1 MAELSIRIGYGVG
14 CVTEFTLSG
23 LCTVSNTAFAV
34 FIMYIGDELVTV
46 CTVVDIIG
54 DLVEFINKLVKS
66 VLIVLGVCFGISL
79 DSVDSV
85 LDFLGSLSSLVGNN
99 ATLFNSLIVSVN
111 CSVSIVKVGLYSGT
125 VFDAFFNSCLVAGK
139 CLCGGVNS
147 SLFFSNKIV
156 GDCILCNEVL
166 SGSLGGFVYG
176 IISKNCVQSGH
187 SLVISGIVGSVKI
200 LIRLMRSVLQAGE
213 GLNTLCPCAVNKFR
227 SCGDFTLVPYV
238 TVCTSESVGSDCLYV
253 SFSSVNRCLIVSL
266 VSGVA
271 TLESGNSR
279 FEFDY
284 LSGGFGG
291 NNISVGYSLF
301 VSFNSSIESS
311 EDGLYSGAVIDVF
324 FNRCLVTGK
333 SSCGGINSGLFF
345 GNKIVGDCILCDE
358 VLNGSLGSFVYGI
371 IGKNCV
377 QSSHSLIISGIV
389 GSVEILITLV
399 LGILLAGEGLR
410 ALCPCAVNKFGSC
423 GDFTV
428 VPYVTVCTSESVRC
442 DFVYSGCI
450 SVNSCLIVSLVRR
463 VAGLKSGNSGL
474 EFINLCSSF
483 GGNNIS
489 VGYSLFVSFNSSI
502 ESSEDGLYSGAV
514 IDVFFNRCL
523 VTGKSS
529 CGGIN
534 SGLFFGNKIVGDC
547 ILCDEVLNGS
557 LGSFVYGII
566 GKNCVQSSHSLI
578 ISGIVG
584 SVEILITLVLG
595 ILLAGEGLRA
605 LCPCAVNKFGSCG
618 DFTVVPYVTVCT
630 SESVRCDCLYVSFS
644 IVNSCLIVSLIS
656 GVAGLKSSNS
666 RFEFGYLSGGFGGNN
681 VTVGYSLFVS
691 FNSSI
696 ECGEYGF
703 NSLTGSDV
711 IVGIFNNLGKF
722 IGLGVDIVLIVNR
735 KILSDLIVKDVLN
748 LFLNGVCYVV
758 FVKDLFKFV
767 DYLII
772 SIVIGSCDS
781 FCSGIAAYGAG
792 EGLYTV
798 IPCTV
803 SVLGRVGGYNAGIP
817 SVAEGGNCGRDDDNL
832 ITVCALV
839 AFGKTGICAVRS
851 LCVNLCKGLM
861 STAFKTDDGT
871 VCVPYCGIISRPCL
885 GTAVRSQESV
895 LGDSGNT
902 FKQRT
907 RYVLFIGKIVS
918 VCRVGGTGGKA
929 DTIVV
934 VAQTVQRNI
943 FDVNTSESRVTLKAG
958 HCANI
963 VTGC

>member
-14 CVTEFTLSG
+14 CVTELALSG
-23 LCTVSNTAFAV
+23 LCTVSSTTFAV
-34 FIMYIGDELVTV
+34 YVVHIGNELVTV
-46 CTVVDIIG
+46 CTVVDVFG

-66 VLIVLGVCFGISL
+66 VLIVLSVCFGISL

-85 LDFLGSLSSLVGNN
+85 LDFFGSLSSLVGNN

-187 SLVISGIVGSVKI
+187 SLVISGIVGSVEI
-200 LIRLMRSVLQAGE
+200 LITLVLGILLAGE

-227 SCGDFTLVPYV
+227 SCGDFT
-238 TVCTSESVGSDCLYV
+238 
-253 SFSSVNRCLIVSL
+253 
-266 VSGVA
+266 
-271 TLESGNSR
+271 
-279 FEFDY
+279 
-284 LSGGFGG
+284 
-291 NNISVGYSLF
+291 
-301 VSFNSSIESS
+301 
-311 EDGLYSGAVIDVF
+311 
-324 FNRCLVTGK
+324 
-333 SSCGGINSGLFF
+333 
-345 GNKIVGDCILCDE
+345 
-358 VLNGSLGSFVYGI
+358 
-371 IGKNCV
+371 
-377 QSSHSLIISGIV
+377 
-389 GSVEILITLV
+389 
-399 LGILLAGEGLR
+399 
-410 ALCPCAVNKFGSC
+410 
-423 GDFTV
+423 V
-428 VPYVTVCTSESVRC
+428 VPYVTVYTSESVRC
-442 DFVYSGCI
+442 NFVYSGCI

-605 LCPCAVNKFGSCG
+605 LCPCAVNKLGSCG

-681 VTVGYSLFVS
+681 VTVGNCLFVS

-696 ECGEYGF
+696 ECCIDGF

-711 IVGIFNNLGKF
+711 FVGIFNNLGKF

>member
-14 CVTEFTLSG
+14 CVTELALSG

-85 LDFLGSLSSLVGNN
+85 LDFFGSLSSLVGNN
-99 ATLFNSLIVSVN
+99 AILFNSLIVSVD
-111 CSVSIVKVGLYSGT
+111 CIVSTGEARLNSGA
-125 VFDAFFNSCLVAGK
+125 VFDAFFNRCLIIGK
-139 CLCGGVNS
+139 SLCSGINS
-147 SLFFSNKIV
+147 GLFFSNKIV
-156 GDCILCNEVL
+156 SNCILSDEVL
-166 SGSLGGFVYG
+166 NGSLGSFVYG
-176 IISKNCVQSGH
+176 IIGKNCIQSSH
-187 SLVISGIVGSVKI
+187 SLVISGVIGSVEI
-200 LIRLMRSVLQAGE
+200 LITLVLGILLAGE

-227 SCGDFTLVPYV
+227 SCGDFTVVPYV
-238 TVCTSESVGSDCLYV
+238 TVYTSESVRCNFVYSGCI
-253 SFSSVNRCLIVSL
+253 SVNSCLIVSL
-266 VSGVA
+266 VRRVA
-271 TLESGNSR
+271 GLKSGNSGL
-279 FEFDY
+279 EFVN
-284 LSGGFGG
+284 LSGSFGG
-291 NNISVGYSLF
+291 NNVTVGNCLFISFYSVF
-301 VSFNSSIESS
+301 ESG
-311 EDGLYSGAVIDVF
+311 EDGLNSGTVFDAF
-324 FNRCLVTGK
+324 FNGCLIIGK
-333 SSCGGINSGLFF
+333 SLCSGINSGLFF
-345 GNKIVGDCILCDE
+345 SNKIVSNCILSDE

-371 IGKNCV
+371 IGKNCI
-377 QSSHSLIISGIV
+377 QSSHSLVISGVI

-423 GDFTV
+423 GDYTL
-428 VPYVTVCTSESVRC
+428 VPDMTVCTSKSV
-442 DFVYSGCI
+442 V
-450 SVNSCLIVSLVRR
+450 
-463 VAGLKSGNSGL
+463 
-474 EFINLCSSF
+474 
-483 GGNNIS
+483 
-489 VGYSLFVSFNSSI
+489 
-502 ESSEDGLYSGAV
+502 
-514 IDVFFNRCL
+514 
-523 VTGKSS
+523 
-529 CGGIN
+529 
-534 SGLFFGNKIVGDC
+534 
-547 ILCDEVLNGS
+547 
-557 LGSFVYGII
+557 
-566 GKNCVQSSHSLI
+566 
-578 ISGIVG
+578 
-584 SVEILITLVLG
+584 
-595 ILLAGEGLRA
+595 
-605 LCPCAVNKFGSCG
+605 
-618 DFTVVPYVTVCT
+618 
-630 SESVRCDCLYVSFS
+630 CDCLYVSFS
-644 IVNSCLIVSLIS
+644 SVNSCLIVSLIS
-656 GVAGLKSSNS
+656 GVATLESGNSGL
-666 RFEFGYLSGGFGGNN
+666 EFINLCGSFGGNN
-681 VTVGYSLFVS
+681 VTVSNCLFVS

-696 ECGEYGF
+696 ECGEVGLD
-703 NSLTGSDV
+703 SLTGSDV
-711 IVGIFNNLGKF
+711 RVGIFNNLGKF
-722 IGLGVDIVLIVNR
+722 IGLGVDIVLIVNG
-735 KILSDLIVKDVLN
+735 KILSDLIVKEVLN

-817 SVAEGGNCGRDDDNL
+817 CVAEGGNCGRDDDNL